1 MNEVERR
8 LELLQMEGTGF
19 DQKEIVKHLSEK
31 YHVHE
36 RTVYY
41 DFQKREG
48 WQPALTQVKNKTKMF
63 FKVINRY
70 EQIYRKA
77 SFMQLQAQNENAQVG
92 ALKVML
98 DANTRTADMLSLQR
112 MEVPVDTFK
121 VEWKSNELERAAWK
135 EMYDK
140 VLTKKEKD
148 TLQKII
154 SKQMDIRK
162 ELEKETP
169 AGYAGRQPSMH

>member
-1 MNEVERR
+1 
-8 LELLQMEGTGF
+8 MEGTGF
-19 DQKEIVKHLSEK
+19 DQNEIVKHLSEK
-31 YHVHE
+31 YGVCE

-48 WQPALTQVKNKTKMF
+48 WQPALTQVKDTTKMF
-63 FKVINRY
+63 MKVINRY

-77 SFMQLQAQNENAQVG
+77 SFIQLQAKNENAQVG

-98 DANTRTADMLSLQR
+98 DTNTRTANLLSLQR
-112 MEVPVDTFK
+112 REVPVDNIK
-121 VEWKSNELERAAWK
+121 LEWESDKLERTAWK
-135 EMYDK
+135 EVYE
-140 VLTKKEKD
+140 VLTQEEKD
-148 TLQKII
+148 TLERVM

-169 AGYAGRQPSMH
+169 ASYAGRQPSIH